1 MIFFPE
7 VLGNVATKERLG
19 QAILDNL
26 FPHAFI
32 IEGPKGCGKH
42 TLTLSL
48 SAALNC
54 TAKNGSASL
63 PCGCCDRCR
72 RILKKNFVDV
82 KYISK
87 KDGKS
92 TIGVEDIR
100 TMREDV
106 YLSPTESEYKIYVI
120 EDAHVMTTQAQN
132 ALLKIFEEPP
142 AGVVIFLLCDNIQQI
157 LSTIKSR
164 AQLVR
169 MQRLS
174 DDAVLEAISKEPAL
188 RSIGVS
194 DPQALTA
201 AIKLSQGSIGYAKEM
216 LSEEKGSVIS
226 EQRET
231 AQELLSSLIPGN
243 GRFKLFS
250 AIQSLPLKRNEFSR
264 AASMILDGL
273 RDLILVKYS
282 ENIELLFYTDIDA
295 VISLSTR
302 IGHVRLLRFYD
313 AFSAAR
319 NKCEK
324 NGNMST
330 IIAELGSFA
339 SRI

>member
-7 VLGNVATKERLG
+7 VLGNAATKDRLG

-42 TLTLSL
+42 TLVLSL

-54 TAKNGSASL
+54 NAKNNGTSL
-63 PCGCCDRCR
+63 PCGSCDRCR
-72 RILKKNFVDV
+72 RIMKKNFVDV

-120 EDAHVMTTQAQN
+120 EDAHVMTMQAQN

-142 AGVVIFLLCDNIQQI
+142 AGVVIFLLCENIQQI

-174 DDAVLEAISKEPAL
+174 DDVVSEAISKEPAL
-188 RSIGVS
+188 KSIGLS
-194 DPQALTA
+194 NPQALTA

-216 LSEEKGSVIS
+216 LGEEKGSIIS
-226 EQRET
+226 EQRGA
-231 AQELLSSLIPGN
+231 AQELLASLIPGPEK
-243 GRFKLFS
+243 FKLFS
-250 AIQSLPLKRNEFSR
+250 AIQSLPQKRNEFSR
-264 AASMILDGL
+264 AVAMILDGL
-273 RDLILVKYS
+273 RDLILIKYS
-282 ENIELLFYTDIDA
+282 ETTKLLFYTDTDT
-295 VISLSTR
+295 VISLATR

-330 IIAELGSFA
+330 IITELGALA
-339 SRI
+339 SHI